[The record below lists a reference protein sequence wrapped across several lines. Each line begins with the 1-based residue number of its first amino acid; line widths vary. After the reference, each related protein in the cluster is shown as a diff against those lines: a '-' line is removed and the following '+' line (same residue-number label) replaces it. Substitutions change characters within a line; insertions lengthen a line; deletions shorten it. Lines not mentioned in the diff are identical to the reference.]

1 MFRRT
6 IDGTAP
12 MPDFHFGTITGTL
25 AIMFVKGL
33 RFGAVIDLG
42 CADGNFYLEHFY
54 NGLLPGSICVNVDA
68 NAMYEPS
75 LRKIQET
82 LGGHYVIAG
91 ICDYDG
97 EIELQTGSH
106 PYWGTL
112 LPRDHPFMSEAHWGA
127 AYTRPG
133 KPIKVRALTL
143 DTLVRDLRPTPPFLI
158 KLDLQASELPALQ
171 CAEKALA
178 ETDAIIVE
186 ANPEEFP
193 ALIALLADRNFGLF
207 DLTSIG
213 RLKDGRVFE
222 FYATFLNRR
231 RNDAMNGSG
240 LTEPPDRLIELM
252 NERRSRILETNERL
266 LAAIREKGP
275 IVLLAS

>member
-1 MFRRT
+1 
-6 IDGTAP
+6 
-12 MPDFHFGTITGTL
+12 
-25 AIMFVKGL
+25 
-33 RFGAVIDLG
+33 LG
-42 CADGNFYLEHFY
+42 NPPS
-54 NGLLPGSICVNVDA
+54 PG
-68 NAMYEPS
+68 
-75 LRKIQET
+75 
-82 LGGHYVIAG
+82 
-91 ICDYDG
+91 
-97 EIELQTGSH
+97 
-106 PYWGTL
+106 
-112 LPRDHPFMSEAHWGA
+112 HPFMSEAHWGA

-240 LTEPPDRLIELM
+240 LTEPPDRMIELM